1 MTFIYIQVLKYK
13 IMNSLRAVLVEDEPS
28 GMDNLRFKLQ
38 KNCPEVEI
46 VAECSSG
53 KEAIKAILRHL
64 PDVLFLDIRLGDM
77 TGFDVLKAIRH
88 PSFEIIFTTSYDEY
102 AIEAIKNNALDYLIK
117 PIVEEELLEAVAKAR
132 LKLIQ
137 SAPARQPTSPP
148 APSSKK
154 FGFPISTGIQF
165 YDLNQVIYAKAED
178 NVAEVY
184 LKDHKPIKLTKTL
197 SWLEEQL
204 ENSGFCRVHHS
215 YLINFDHMSEYIRN
229 EGGFVVMSNKKAISI
244 SRRKK
249 DVFLQQMEEWN
260 RNK

>member
-1 MTFIYIQVLKYK
+1 
-13 IMNSLRAVLVEDEPS
+13 MNSLRAVLVEDEPS
-28 GMDNLRFKLQ
+28 GMDNLKFKLQ

-46 VAECSSG
+46 VAECYSG
-53 KEAIKAILRHL
+53 AEAIKAILRHL

-88 PSFEIIFTTSYDEY
+88 PSFEVIFTTSYDEY

-132 LKLIQ
+132 LKLMQ
-137 SAPARQPTSPP
+137 TGSARQVVSPSVP
-148 APSSKK
+148 PSRK

-165 YDLNQVIYAKAED
+165 YDLDQVIYAKAED

-197 SWLEEQL
+197 SWLEAQL
-204 ENSGFCRVHHS
+204 EGSCFCRVHHS

-249 DVFLQQMEEWN
+249 DTFLQQMEDWN